1 MRIASISDQEIRFDG
16 GHAITFDHEQDCC
29 EENYADFEQ
38 VDDIARAATFT
49 HPLQFEAVDGFGFR
63 FGNENNMHFVP
74 CYSFQNGYYSS
85 DIRIFYDGKEVLY
98 FDAQEML
105 DD

>member
-1 MRIASISDQEIRFDG
+1 MRIASISDKEIRFDG
-16 GHAITFDHEQDCC
+16 GHTITFDHFRDCF

-38 VDDIARAATFT
+38 VDDIARSATFT

-74 CYSFQNGYYSS
+74 CYSCQNGFYSS
-85 DIRIFYDGKEVLY
+85 DIRIFYDDKEVLHL
-98 FDAQEML
+98 DATEII
-105 DD
+105 DF

>member
-1 MRIASISDQEIRFDG
+1 MKIWKITEDGIYFDG
-16 GHAITFDHEQDCC
+16 GHRIEFDHDQDCC
-29 EENYADFEQ
+29 EQNYADFEQ

-74 CYSFQNGYYSS
+74 CYSCQNGYYSS
-85 DIRIFYDGKEVLY
+85 DIKIYYDGEEVLSINAEEII
-98 FDAQEML
+98 D
-105 DD
+105 

>member
-1 MRIASISDQEIRFDG
+1 MRIAEISDEAIRFDG
-16 GHAITFDHEQDCC
+16 NHSITFYNGHDLCYY
-29 EENYADFEQ
+29 NFADFEQ

-74 CYSFQNGYYSS
+74 CYSYQSGYYTS
-85 DIRIFYDGKEVLY
+85 DISIFYDGKEVLS
-98 FDAQEML
+98 FDAEIISV
-105 DD
+105 